1 MGEHLYQ
8 RSIPATQFPEPGPSL
23 YESFYAKPAQ
33 AEEAERQAH
42 PDVEVASPQ
51 ARVYTAFN
59 SRGNAFIEEIDKF
72 VELAVGL
79 RGAFTPEGQEH
90 YRARIDQKTR
100 DLIANAWSSP
110 VWGSG
115 SMDGYFKAQ
124 TDLVLKPMTS
134 LRDVDQGGAIQAS
147 VRDAE
152 GKTQAPGEVLLVMDL
167 VRHGVANNEGADN
180 AQTGD

>member
-90 YRARIDQKTR
+90 YRARIDQK
-100 DLIANAWSSP
+100 P
-110 VWGSG
+110 VTLLLMRGA
-115 SMDGYFKAQ
+115 AQ
-124 TDLVLKPMTS
+124 S
-134 LRDVDQGGAIQAS
+134 
-147 VRDAE
+147 
-152 GKTQAPGEVLLVMDL
+152 
-167 VRHGVANNEGADN
+167 GVAAVWM
-180 AQTGD
+180 ATSRLRRTWCSSR